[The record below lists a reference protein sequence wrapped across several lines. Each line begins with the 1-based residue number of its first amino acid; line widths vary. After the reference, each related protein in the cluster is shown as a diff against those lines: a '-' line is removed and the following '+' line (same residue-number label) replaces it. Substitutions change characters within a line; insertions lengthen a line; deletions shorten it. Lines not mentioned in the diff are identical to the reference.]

1 MCLRVTKASWA
12 PSKREKIF
20 AFMDSRVR
28 LKKFNVV
35 SINEVEIDKVQSI
48 NVALYNSKEDAD
60 NTSTE
65 ASKIVNKDFA
75 EYFTAPPEIF

>member
-28 LKKFNVV
+28 LKKLNIV
-35 SINEVEIDKVQSI
+35 SINEIEIDKIQSI
-48 NVALYNSKEDAD
+48 NVALYNSKKDAD